1 VTIVILLVLVAV
13 LWIVVLVP
21 SAVRRRAE
29 KQGDGSIDHFHHQLQ
44 LLEHAGPKLVEPA
57 YRLHTAMPGAECAPA
72 VTSEFAHRRPQL
84 TLVRPI
90 NGDYGDDGLA
100 MDGDQYE
107 RMGQVSSPDPAI
119 IAAQARAELTVYRR
133 QEARRR
139 CNFILRVL
147 VVSTLTTGIIG
158 VFSVARL
165 AWIGTG
171 VFALATLT
179 LIGLIGY
186 ARELELQR
194 RHRRPLARQAYYED
208 EYVDDTPGPAEAG
221 FPGAWDD
228 EPDVYPGQI
237 AVSR

>member
-1 VTIVILLVLVAV
+1 MILLVLVAV

-21 SAVRRRAE
+21 SALRRRAE

-90 NGDYGDDGLA
+90 NGDDGLA
-100 MDGDQYE
+100 MDADHYE

-119 IAAQARAELTVYRR
+119 IAAQARAELAVYRR

-171 VFALATLT
+171 IFALASLA

-194 RHRRPLARQAYYED
+194 RQHRPLVRQAYYED
-208 EYVDDTPGPAEAG
+208 EYVDDTQGLAEAG

-228 EPDVYPGQI
+228 ETDGFPGQI
-237 AVSR
+237 AVAR

>member
-1 VTIVILLVLVAV
+1 M
-13 LWIVVLVP
+13 VVLVP
-21 SAVRRRAE
+21 SALRRRAE

-57 YRLHTAMPGAECAPA
+57 YRLHTALPGADCAPA
-72 VTSEFAHRRPQL
+72 VTSEFAYRRPQL
-84 TLVRPI
+84 TLVRPLG
-90 NGDYGDDGLA
+90 GDYGDDPLA
-100 MDGDQYE
+100 TEAEQYE
-107 RMGQVSSPDPAI
+107 RLGQVSSPDPAI
-119 IAAQARAELTVYRR
+119 SGAVARAELAVHRR

-171 VFALATLT
+171 VFALASLA

-186 ARELELQR
+186 ARELEMQR
-194 RHRRPLARQAYYED
+194 RQRRPLARQTHYED
-208 EYVDDTPGPAEAG
+208 EYEYEYVDDTAGLAEAG

-228 EPDVYPGQI
+228 GFDDYPGQI
-237 AVSR
+237 AVAR

>member
-1 VTIVILLVLVAV
+1 MTIVILLVLVVV

-21 SAVRRRAE
+21 SALRRRAE
-29 KQGDGSIDHFHHQLQ
+29 NQGAGSIDHFHHQLE

-57 YRLHTAMPGAECAPA
+57 YRLHTAMPGADYAPA
-72 VTSEFAHRRPQL
+72 VTSEFSDRRPKL
-84 TLVRPI
+84 TLVRTI
-90 NGDYGDDGLA
+90 NGEYGHDSAD
-100 MDGDQYE
+100 YE
-107 RMGQVSSPDPAI
+107 RVGQVQSPDQAAS
-119 IAAQARAELTVYRR
+119 AAQTRAELAVFRR

-171 VFALATLT
+171 LFALASLA

-194 RHRRPLARQAYYED
+194 QHRRPSTRQVYYED
-208 EYVDDTPGPAEAG
+208 EFIDQGPGPAEAG
-221 FPGAWDD
+221 FPGGWD
-228 EPDVYPGQI
+228 EEFYPNQI
-237 AVSR
+237 AAAR